1 MLPRLHSQTD
11 VDPLV
16 LSFLKELE
24 QSGFTGDIES
34 QYSSR
39 LAVATDNS
47 VYQQLPQAVSSP
59 KKHSR
64 CLPYWSVE
72 Q

>member
-16 LSFLKELE
+16 LRFLKELE
-24 QSGFTGDIES
+24 QAGFTGDIES

-39 LAVATDNS
+39 LA
-47 VYQQLPQAVSSP
+47 
-59 KKHSR
+59 
-64 CLPYWSVE
+64 
-72 Q
+72 

>member
-16 LSFLKELE
+16 LRFLKELE
-24 QSGFTGDIES
+24 QAGFTGDIES

-47 VYQQLPQAVSSP
+47 VYQRNFLKQSSILERL
-59 KKHSR
+59 KMFLS
-64 CLPYWSVE
+64 SGN
-72 Q
+72 